1 MASKMIKRS
10 RIHIQKERTGEY
22 SVLVE
27 LTDYENANP
36 NHEGLSAAVSSYDKE
51 IARETALAIL
61 KEEGLDEYYYLR
73 QDENMC

>member
-1 MASKMIKRS
+1 MANEIIKRS
-10 RIHIQKERTGEY
+10 RIHIQKERDGKY

-73 QDENMC
+73 QNDNLC